1 MGRTQFAAA
10 SALLVV
16 GTSLI
21 TAPDAGA
28 DPINTFTYTVSSD
41 AALKDVSY
49 TDAASNL
56 QIVDSS
62 PTPWSL
68 TFTKP
73 QGVGAAL
80 AVGGTTTGQQVS
92 CQISVNGSVKDQKS
106 LTGPNASVNCSSLL
120 MS

>member
-1 MGRTQFAAA
+1 VRRTQVAAVG
-10 SALLVV
+10 ALLV
-16 GTSLI
+16 GASLI
-21 TAPDAGA
+21 AAPGAVA
-28 DPINTFTYTVSSD
+28 DPVNTFTYTVSSD

-106 LTGPNASVNCSSLL
+106 RAGPNASVDCSFLL
-120 MS
+120 MA